1 MKNIILIFPLLL
13 FCACENKPLSVAQ
26 QNFAKNCLKD
36 IEWFMRDD
44 KEFNSDPHTYRIE
57 YGKYCD
63 CVARHLSD
71 SIASAGTFKFGLEN
85 LVEELRKCGANIYIK

>member
-1 MKNIILIFPLLL
+1 MLL

-57 YGKYCD
+57 YGKHCD
-63 CVARHLSD
+63 CV
-71 SIASAGTFKFGLEN
+71 ASAGTFKFGLEN